1 MFVRLAYDWLD
12 YALGEGAR
20 VDLLAAWDWPSQP
33 ITGWRIDWIRPVRK
47 TFRTRVLCARR
58 DPRAL
63 LLFFGVYTGYAM
75 RRVKLSGF
83 RDSAPQ

>member
-33 ITGWRIDWIRPVRK
+33 NTGWVDDGFGPFEKPSAPAFSVHAEI
-47 TFRTRVLCARR
+47 
-58 DPRAL
+58 RAL
-63 LLFFGVYTGYAM
+63 
-75 RRVKLSGF
+75 S
-83 RDSAPQ
+83 